1 MTDLE
6 KIIKAI
12 KSDSQN
18 QNYTENGIDPLFAAP
33 KTARIN
39 IVGQAPGLKTQEAIL
54 YWKDK
59 SGDRL
64 RQWLGVD
71 EETFYHSGKFA
82 VLPLDFY
89 YPGKGKSGD
98 LPPRKGFA
106 EKWHPLI
113 LKEMP
118 NVQLTLLVGQY
129 AQKYYLGSSAH
140 KNLTETVKSYKDYLP
155 DYLPL
160 VHPSPRNQIWLK
172 KNPWFEKDLIVDLQ

>member
-39 IVGQAPGLKTQEAIL
+39 IVGQAPGLKTQEARL

-64 RQWLGVD
+64 RQCL
-71 EETFYHSGKFA
+71 ELMKRHFT
-82 VLPLDFY
+82 
-89 YPGKGKSGD
+89 
-98 LPPRKGFA
+98 
-106 EKWHPLI
+106 I
-113 LKEMP
+113 LE
-118 NVQLTLLVGQY
+118 NLLFC
-129 AQKYYLGSSAH
+129 L
-140 KNLTETVKSYKDYLP
+140 
-155 DYLPL
+155 
-160 VHPSPRNQIWLK
+160 
-172 KNPWFEKDLIVDLQ
+172 

>member
-39 IVGQAPGLKTQEAIL
+39 IVGQAPGLKTQEARL

-71 EETFYHSGKFA
+71 EETFYHS
-82 VLPLDFY
+82 
-89 YPGKGKSGD
+89 
-98 LPPRKGFA
+98 
-106 EKWHPLI
+106 
-113 LKEMP
+113 
-118 NVQLTLLVGQY
+118 
-129 AQKYYLGSSAH
+129 
-140 KNLTETVKSYKDYLP
+140 
-155 DYLPL
+155 
-160 VHPSPRNQIWLK
+160 
-172 KNPWFEKDLIVDLQ
+172 LQ